1 MSWNACISRSCHP
14 SVFYRLVLVSLAVS
28 ISLYIPR
35 HLGHPPI
42 LLHIFKRVDEFVCVW
57 GHTDSAYSKW
67 WQTKAAYRRLKII
80 PSKYVK
86 LRRIRPTIAFAT
98 RILAEMCSSNL
109 SSESLVTPR
118 SFCSKTCSNSLSQ
131 ML

>member
-1 MSWNACISRSCHP
+1 M
-14 SVFYRLVLVSLAVS
+14 
-28 ISLYIPR
+28 
-35 HLGHPPI
+35 
-42 LLHIFKRVDEFVCVW
+42 CVGGGG
-57 GHTDSAYSKW
+57 GHTDCAYSKW
-67 WQTKAAYRRLKII
+67 GPTMAAYSRLNII
-80 PSKYVK
+80 PSKNVK

-109 SSESLVTPR
+109 SSESIVTPR